1 MPLRKF
7 SSVPDVVREKGGT
20 NNCHYHSNIV
30 YEDDRAQMPTVS
42 IEPSVYQL
50 SGSQAI
56 EVNESMDEL
65 STGMSYRSASRSPS
79 LRSHAIAVTQSRDP
93 SVRGSQVTV
102 NSAKPT
108 PKALRV
114 PRINGLHSAG
124 ALNWSREFTPVK
136 ETLKRTVS
144 HTPEVQRPT
153 NKVSSLRRT
162 RSACSAVDDTRFSA
176 DFSVCSDQT
185 SCESLSSEAQTPTI
199 KKHLGLPFDNLGK
212 FEFRMIKEKLI
223 KKRTRDVHLVN
234 IETGV
239 SATQ

>member
-1 MPLRKF
+1 MPLRKV

-56 EVNESMDEL
+56 EVSESMDEL

-124 ALNWSREFTPVK
+124 ALNWSREFTPVR

-162 RSACSAVDDTRFSA
+162 RSACSAVDDTRYSA

-185 SCESLSSEAQTPTI
+185 SCESLSSEVQTPTI
-199 KKHLGLPFDNLGK
+199 KKHPGHPFDNLGK
-212 FEFRMIKEKLI
+212 FKFRMIKEKLI
-223 KKRTRDVHLVN
+223 KKNLRRSFGKILK
-234 IETGV
+234 EL
-239 SATQ
+239 

>member
-1 MPLRKF
+1 MPLRKV

-30 YEDDRAQMPTVS
+30 YEDDRPQMPTVS
-42 IEPSVYQL
+42 IEPSVYEL

-65 STGMSYRSASRSPS
+65 SAGMSYGSASRSPS
-79 LRSHAIAVTQSRDP
+79 LRSHAITVRQSRDP
-93 SVRGSQVTV
+93 SVRGSEVTV

-114 PRINGLHSAG
+114 PRINGLRSAG
-124 ALNWSREFTPVK
+124 ALNWSRECVPVK

-153 NKVSSLRRT
+153 NKGSSLRRT
-162 RSACSAVDDTRFSA
+162 KSACSLADDTRFSA

-212 FEFRMIKEKLI
+212 FEFYQIKEKT
-223 KKRTRDVHLVN
+223 KARDFCFV
-234 IETGV
+234 TY
-239 SATQ
+239 